1 MPSKSLSSHYA
12 TWWRSLTPQ
21 DRRLLVDKGLFNPE
35 DLTGRKR
42 FDRSRVND
50 GHWDFSRAEDENNEA
65 VITGNSAVQDVIA
78 KEDDIVAQLD
88 DRLGQLDMAS
98 FRLRAVLEFL
108 LDGLD
113 CSTDPAMRLRAD
125 VIRIVVGE
133 GRPPRMSDLAKTHG
147 ITRAAVSLQ
156 CRKLLRRLGLPPSRF
171 MRPDEHVLSMR
182 LSSIVRSLGIGGEDD
197 AKQAKNPAK
206 APFSRP
212 TPPPTP
218 GKESI
223 SNPRKSGSRSRPRE
237 NLTQKRSFSKRGG
250 KS

>member
-12 TWWRSLTPQ
+12 SWWRSLTPQ

-65 VITGNSAVQDVIA
+65 VIVGNAVADEVMA

-113 CSTDPAMRLRAD
+113 DSTDPAMRLRAD

-133 GRPPRMSDLAKTHG
+133 GRPPRMSDLARTHG

-171 MRPDEHVLSMR
+171 MRPDDHVLSMR
-182 LSSIVRSLGIGGEDD
+182 LSSIVRSLGLSASNVQKT
-197 AKQAKNPAK
+197 AKSGQNVG
-206 APFSRP
+206 FSAGASP
-212 TPPPTP
+212 LPP

-223 SNPRKSGSRSRPRE
+223 PNPSKCGSRSRPRK

>member
-108 LDGLD
+108 LDGMD
-113 CSTDPAMRLRAD
+113 SSSDPAMRLRAD

-182 LSSIVRSLGIGGEDD
+182 LSSIVRSLGLGGEND
-197 AKQAKNPAK
+197 AKQAKNAGKPH
-206 APFSRP
+206 FSRTAPP
-212 TPPPTP
+212 TPP

-223 SNPRKSGSRSRPRE
+223 PNAGKSGSRSRPRE

>member
-1 MPSKSLSSHYA
+1 MSSHYA
-12 TWWRSLTPQ
+12 SWWRSLTPQ
-21 DRRLLVDKGLFNPE
+21 DRRLLVEKGLFNPE

-65 VITGNSAVQDVIA
+65 VITGNSAAQDVIA

-113 CSTDPAMRLRAD
+113 VSTDPAMRLRAD
-125 VIRIVVGE
+125 VIRIVIGE
-133 GRPPRMSDLAKTHG
+133 GRPPRMSDLARTHG

-156 CRKLLRRLGLPPSRF
+156 CRKLLRRLGLPPSRY
-171 MRPDEHVLSMR
+171 MRPEGHVLSMR
-182 LSSIVRSLGIGGEDD
+182 LSSIVRSLGINAEKGGKT
-197 AKQAKNPAK
+197 AKTGQKGR
-206 APFSRP
+206 FSSGH
-212 TPPPTP
+212 PPLPP

-223 SNPRKSGSRSRPRE
+223 QNAGKSGSRSRPRE